1 MAQSA
6 YTIRIDSDTKNQFD
20 ALCEDFG
27 MSATTAF
34 TIFIRS
40 VIRNRR
46 IPFNIEATSR
56 EQLLRE
62 GKTAFEE
69 MRASVRENGIP
80 EMTLDEING
89 LIHETRKQK
98 I

>member
-1 MAQSA
+1 MTQSA

-27 MSATTAF
+27 MSATAAF
-34 TIFIRS
+34 IIFIRS

-56 EQLLRE
+56 EQLLRK
-62 GKTAFEE
+62 GKNAFEE
-69 MRASVRENGIP
+69 MRTSVRRNGIP
-80 EMTLDEING
+80 EMTLDGINE
-89 LIHETRKQK
+89 LIHETRKHK